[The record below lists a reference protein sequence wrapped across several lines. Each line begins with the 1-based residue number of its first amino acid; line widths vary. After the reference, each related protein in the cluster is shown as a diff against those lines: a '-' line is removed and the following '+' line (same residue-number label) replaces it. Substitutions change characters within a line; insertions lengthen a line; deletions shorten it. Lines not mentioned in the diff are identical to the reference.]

1 MKQQHFL
8 IILFTFAIY
17 WMYQLYHAYWMPILI
32 GSLLAISTAS
42 IHKKFLE
49 VFKKDFIAAL
59 LSSIL
64 LAILLFAPLG
74 YFLTTLTI
82 KLHGIDINS
91 FEHVHD
97 KIESWTQNIPD
108 SLSFLKAEIEGLINY
123 DNLSLIAGNSLGLA
137 ANVGKYS
144 ASFLKDAFLIII
156 FYFFA
161 QYYGKTIMH
170 YLIKIIRLP
179 QQDTTLLS
187 LELSNVMSVVF
198 YSIIATA
205 TLEGALFGIMISFIG
220 YNGLLFGI
228 MYGFASLIPI
238 VGGVLM
244 WAPFMI
250 YELSLGNSGNAI
262 FITMYSIIIISI
274 IADTFI
280 KPLIIKYIDINFIK
294 SSTKINELLIFF
306 SILAGLTAFGFWGMV
321 LGPAITAF
329 FMALLKLFETRENIQ
344 MTNKD
349 NSQG

>member
-1 MKQQHFL
+1 MKPQHFFL
-8 IILFTFAIY
+8 MLFAFALY
-17 WMYQLYHAYWMPILI
+17 WMYQLYNAYWMPILI
-32 GSLLAISTAS
+32 GSLLAISTAT
-42 IHKKFLE
+42 IHKKLHDILKNSF
-49 VFKKDFIAAL
+49 FAAL
-59 LSSIL
+59 FSSIL

-82 KLHGIDINS
+82 KLHGINIDS
-91 FEHVHD
+91 FTLVYE
-97 KIESWTQNIPD
+97 KIELSINKLPE
-108 SLSFLKAEIEGLINY
+108 SLSFLKTQLKDVIDYN
-123 DNLSLIAGNSLGLA
+123 NLSSIAGDSLGLA

-161 QYYGKTIMH
+161 QYYGKTIMR
-170 YLIKIIRLP
+170 YLIKIVRLP

-205 TLEGALFGIMISFIG
+205 TLEGALFGVMISMIG

-228 MYGFASLIPI
+228 MYGIASLIPI
-238 VGGVLM
+238 VGGALM
-244 WAPFMI
+244 WAPFMV
-250 YELSLGNSGNAI
+250 YELSLGNSANAL
-262 FITMYSIIIISI
+262 FITLYSIIVISI

-280 KPLIIKYIDINFIK
+280 KPMIIKYIDINFIK

-329 FMALLKLFETRENIQ
+329 FMALLKLYETQDQEYSSPEVQ
-344 MTNKD
+344 K
-349 NSQG
+349 S

>member
-1 MKQQHFL
+1 MRPQHFL
-8 IILFTFAIY
+8 MLLFAFALY

-32 GSLLAISTAS
+32 GSLLAISTAN

-49 VFKKDFIAAL
+49 VIENDFLAAL
-59 LSSIL
+59 VSSIL

-82 KLHGIDINS
+82 KLHGVNIDTFTHVYAKVEGWIANLPES
-91 FEHVHD
+91 LDFVKEQLEEYTAYEHLA
-97 KIESWTQNIPD
+97 SMAGD
-108 SLSFLKAEIEGLINY
+108 SLGW
-123 DNLSLIAGNSLGLA
+123 A
-137 ANVGKYS
+137 ATVGKYS

-170 YLIKIIRLP
+170 YLIRIIRLP

-187 LELSNVMSVVF
+187 MEVSNVMSVVF

-205 TLEGALFGIMISFIG
+205 TLEGALFGVMISFIG

-228 MYGFASLIPI
+228 MYGIASLIPI
-238 VGGVLM
+238 VGGALM
-244 WAPFMI
+244 WAPFMV
-250 YELSLGNSGNAI
+250 YELSLGHTGNAL
-262 FITMYSIIIISI
+262 FITIYSIVVISI
-274 IADTFI
+274 IADTFV
-280 KPLIIKYIDINFIK
+280 KPVIIKYIDLNFIK

-329 FMALLKLFETRENIQ
+329 FMALLKLYDSREQDIF
-344 MTNKD
+344 
-349 NSQG
+349 

>member
-1 MKQQHFL
+1 MRPQHFL
-8 IILFTFAIY
+8 MLLFAFALY
-17 WMYQLYHAYWMPILI
+17 WMYQLYNAYWMPILI

-42 IHKKFLE
+42 IHKKLHDLI
-49 VFKKDFIAAL
+49 KKDLLAAL

-74 YFLTTLTI
+74 YFLATLTI
-82 KLHGIDINS
+82 KLHGLNADS
-91 FEHVHD
+91 FTLVHE
-97 KIESWTQNIPD
+97 KIEIWIDGLPGSLNFLKTRLQNIID
-108 SLSFLKAEIEGLINY
+108 YK
-123 DNLSLIAGNSLGLA
+123 NLSTIAGNSLGLA

-170 YLIKIIRLP
+170 YLMRIIRLP

-187 LELSNVMSVVF
+187 LEVSNVMSVVF

-205 TLEGALFGIMISFIG
+205 TLEGAIFGVMISVIG

-228 MYGFASLIPI
+228 MYGIASLIPI
-238 VGGVLM
+238 VGGALM
-244 WAPFMI
+244 WVPFMV
-250 YELSLGNSGNAI
+250 YELSLGNTGNAL
-262 FITMYSIIIISI
+262 FIALYSIIVISI

-280 KPLIIKYIDINFIK
+280 KPMIIKYIDLNFIK

-306 SILAGLTAFGFWGMV
+306 SILAGLTTFGFWGMV

-329 FMALLKLFETRENIQ
+329 FMALLKLYGSRDEDYFAQ
-344 MTNKD
+344 VK
-349 NSQG
+349 

>member
-1 MKQQHFL
+1 MRPQHFIML
-8 IILFTFAIY
+8 LFALALY
-17 WMYQLYHAYWMPILI
+17 WMYLLYNAYWMPILI
-32 GSLLAISTAS
+32 GSLLAISTAN

-49 VFKKDFIAAL
+49 IFKSDFISAL
-59 LSSIL
+59 VSSIF
-64 LAILLFAPLG
+64 LAVLLFAPLG

-82 KLHGIDINS
+82 KLHGVNIDTFTIVY
-91 FEHVHD
+91 E
-97 KIESWTQNIPD
+97 KIELWIQNLPE
-108 SLSFLKAEIEGLINY
+108 SLDFMKDQLEDLMDYN
-123 DNLSLIAGNSLGLA
+123 NLTSLAGNSLGIA

-205 TLEGALFGIMISFIG
+205 TLEGALFGVMISMIG

-228 MYGFASLIPI
+228 MYGIASLIPI
-238 VGGVLM
+238 VGGALM

-250 YELSLGNSGNAI
+250 YELSLGHTGNAL
-262 FITMYSIIIISI
+262 FITIYSIIVISI
-274 IADTFI
+274 IADTFV
-280 KPLIIKYIDINFIK
+280 KPMIIKYIDLNFIK

-329 FMALLKLFETRENIQ
+329 FMALLKLYETRDGDYFS
-344 MTNKD
+344 TSLK
-349 NSQG
+349 

>member
-1 MKQQHFL
+1 MRPQHFL
-8 IILFTFAIY
+8 LMLLVFALY
-17 WMYQLYHAYWMPILI
+17 WMYQLYNAYWMPILI
-32 GSLLAISTAS
+32 GSLLAISTAN
-42 IHKKFLE
+42 IQKRLLE
-49 VFKKDFIAAL
+49 ITKNDFYAAL
-59 LSSIL
+59 ISSTL

-82 KLHGIDINS
+82 KLHGVNVNTFTHVYDTIELWIN
-91 FEHVHD
+91 ELP
-97 KIESWTQNIPD
+97 ESLDFFKTQ
-108 SLSFLKAEIEGLINY
+108 LKELTHY
-123 DNLSLIAGNSLGLA
+123 DNLRAIAGDSLGLA
-137 ANVGKYS
+137 ANLGKYS

-161 QYYGKTIMH
+161 QYHGKTIIH

-187 LELSNVMSVVF
+187 LEVSNVMSVVF

-205 TLEGALFGIMISFIG
+205 TLEGALFGVMISLIG

-238 VGGVLM
+238 VGGALM

-250 YELSLGNSGNAI
+250 FELSLGHTDNA
-262 FITMYSIIIISI
+262 FIVALYSIVVISI
-274 IADTFI
+274 VADTFV
-280 KPLIIKYIDINFIK
+280 KPLIIKYIDLTIIK
-294 SSTKINELLIFF
+294 SNTKINELLIFF

-329 FMALLKLFETRENIQ
+329 FMALLKLYGERDENYF
-344 MTNKD
+344 TGKH
-349 NSQG
+349 

>member
-1 MKQQHFL
+1 MKPQHFL
-8 IILFTFAIY
+8 IMLFAAALY
-17 WMYQLYHAYWMPILI
+17 WMYLLYNAYWMPILI

-42 IHKKFLE
+42 IHKKF
-49 VFKKDFIAAL
+49 VSIFKNN
-59 LSSIL
+59 L
-64 LAILLFAPLG
+64 LASLISSLLLAMLLFAPLG

-82 KLHGIDINS
+82 KLHGLDVNS
-91 FEHVHD
+91 FSAIYD
-97 KIESWTQNIPD
+97 KLNMWVENLPESLAFFKTQIEDFIDYENLTSIAGD
-108 SLSFLKAEIEGLINY
+108 SLGV
-123 DNLSLIAGNSLGLA
+123 A

-187 LELSNVMSVVF
+187 LEISNVMSVVF

-205 TLEGALFGIMISFIG
+205 TLEGALFGVMISIIG

-228 MYGFASLIPI
+228 MYGIASLIPL
-238 VGGVLM
+238 VGGALM
-244 WAPFMI
+244 WIPFLVH
-250 YELSLGNSGNAI
+250 ELSLGHTGNAI
-262 FITMYSIIIISI
+262 FISLYSIIVISI
-274 IADTFI
+274 IADTFV
-280 KPLIIKYIDINFIK
+280 KPMIIKYIDLNFIK

-329 FMALLKLFETRENIQ
+329 FMALLKLFET
-344 MTNKD
+344 KGD
-349 NSQG
+349 DYFSK

>member
-1 MKQQHFL
+1 MKPQHFL
-8 IILFTFAIY
+8 IMLFVAALY
-17 WMYQLYHAYWMPILI
+17 WMYLLYNAYWMPILI
-32 GSLLAISTAS
+32 GSLLAISTAN
-42 IHKKFLE
+42 IHKKLMS
-49 VFKKDFIAAL
+49 VFKNNFLASL
-59 LSSIL
+59 LSSLL
-64 LAILLFAPLG
+64 LAMLLFAPLG

-82 KLHGIDINS
+82 KLHGLDVNS
-91 FEHVHD
+91 FSAVYD
-97 KIESWTQNIPD
+97 KMNVWVDNLPD
-108 SLSFLKAEIEGLINY
+108 SFAFLKVQIEDFIDY
-123 DNLSLIAGNSLGLA
+123 DNLANIAGNSLGIA

-187 LELSNVMSVVF
+187 LEISNVMSVVF

-205 TLEGALFGIMISFIG
+205 TLEGALFGVMISVIG

-228 MYGFASLIPI
+228 MYGIASLIPI
-238 VGGVLM
+238 VGGALM
-244 WAPFMI
+244 WIPFLI
-250 YELSLGNSGNAI
+250 HELSLGHTGNAI
-262 FITMYSIIIISI
+262 FISLYSIIVISI

-280 KPLIIKYIDINFIK
+280 KPMIIKYIDLNFIK

-329 FMALLKLFETRENIQ
+329 FMALLKLFETKGDDYFSSE
-344 MTNKD
+344 K
-349 NSQG
+349 